1 MDGVTELLEA
11 VAIVCRPEAT
21 RVSADD
27 RGGRKVIAE
36 RVTAPWSRVIELL
49 KKLATRRTSWAAGR
63 FCAGPSHC

>member
-49 KKLATRRTSWAAGR
+49 KKLATRR
-63 FCAGPSHC
+63 P